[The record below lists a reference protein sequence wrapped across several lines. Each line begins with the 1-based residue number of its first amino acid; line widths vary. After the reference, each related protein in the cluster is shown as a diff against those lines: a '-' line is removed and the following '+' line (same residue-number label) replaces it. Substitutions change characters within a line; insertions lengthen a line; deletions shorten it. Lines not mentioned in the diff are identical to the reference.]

1 MSESQTSPEPEPVE
15 PRTTYIKFFA
25 GVNPNTIRALMQAV
39 ESKRLEG
46 TERFVILISSPGGDV
61 HSGNSAYHFLKGLPE
76 EVITHNYGSVD
87 SIAGVIFCAGDKRYS
102 SPHARF
108 LIHGVNVNF
117 FQNTSLEEQQLQEK
131 MNSLKIDIENIAGII
146 ASTTGKEESE
156 ILQSMKDRKTLSPE
170 EAKDFGLIT
179 EIKEEL
185 IPENADLISIY
196 DPQQPKR

>member
-1 MSESQTSPEPEPVE
+1 MSESQTPPEPEPEE

-25 GVNPNTIRALMQAV
+25 SVNQNTIRALMQAV
-39 ESKRLEG
+39 ELRRREGSK
-46 TERFVILISSPGGDV
+46 RFVILISSPGGDV
-61 HSGNSAYHFLKGLPE
+61 HSGNSAYHFLKGIPE

-87 SIAGVIFCAGDKRYS
+87 SIAGVIFCAGDERYS

-117 FQNTSLEEQQLQEK
+117 LQNSSLEQQQLQEK
-131 MNSLKIDIENIAGII
+131 MNSLKIDTENIAGII

-156 ILQSMKDRKTLSPE
+156 ILQTMGDRTTLSPE
-170 EAKDFGLIT
+170 QAQEFGLVT

-185 IPENADLISIY
+185 IPENADLIGIY